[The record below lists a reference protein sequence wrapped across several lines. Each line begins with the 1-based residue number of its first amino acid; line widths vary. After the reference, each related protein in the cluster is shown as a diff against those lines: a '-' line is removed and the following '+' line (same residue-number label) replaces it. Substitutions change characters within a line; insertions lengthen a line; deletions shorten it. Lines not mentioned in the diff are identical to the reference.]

1 MRVAANDNFKMWNQI
16 SANRLTNEREKV
28 KVTALK
34 PLTLPQDHVMHIER
48 LRRAQP
54 TLHIAP
60 PKKPQHLKQN
70 LKKELNNL
78 GKLPCFL
85 PVLQNA

>member
-1 MRVAANDNFKMWNQI
+1 M
-16 SANRLTNEREKV
+16 
-28 KVTALK
+28 
-34 PLTLPQDHVMHIER
+34 PQDHVMHIER